1 MGSTVATA
9 RSKSRPEKPAQAYG
23 GWDFARDFSNGLF
36 GLFNTGRI
44 FPAFGVLLFMI
55 MALVLY
61 RIPDSDLAGVI
72 EGFFSFLQSSTAL
85 AYFLFFASNVGWL
98 RLHKRQER
106 LYQAEIDR
114 MAAIR
119 KELMHGGES
128 KTLIQQHRSSDGE
141 QSEGYLLP
149 QLKMPPSKESKS

>member
-1 MGSTVATA
+1 
-9 RSKSRPEKPAQAYG
+9 
-23 GWDFARDFSNGLF
+23 
-36 GLFNTGRI
+36 
-44 FPAFGVLLFMI
+44 

-72 EGFFSFLQSSTAL
+72 DGLFSFLQSSTAL

-106 LYQAEIDR
+106 LYQAEIER
-114 MAAIR
+114 LAAIR
-119 KELMHGGES
+119 KELMHGES

-149 QLKMPPSKESKS
+149 QIDRIPSKESKS

>member
-1 MGSTVATA
+1 MGTV

-61 RIPDSDLAGVI
+61 RIPESDLAGVI
-72 EGFFSFLQSSTAL
+72 EGFFSFLQSSTAM

>member
-1 MGSTVATA
+1 
-9 RSKSRPEKPAQAYG
+9 
-23 GWDFARDFSNGLF
+23 
-36 GLFNTGRI
+36 
-44 FPAFGVLLFMI
+44 

-72 EGFFSFLQSSTAL
+72 DGFFSFLQSSTAL

-106 LYQAEIDR
+106 LYQAEIER
-114 MAAIR
+114 LAAIR
-119 KELMHGGES
+119 KELMHGES

-149 QLKMPPSKESKS
+149 QIDRPPSKESKS